1 MNLAQF
7 FLTHIAKQG
16 ILCASHFFA
25 HLSSLHSFLNMY
37 AIIETGG
44 KQVRVEPG
52 SKIRVER
59 LHAEV
64 GENIQFDNVLLVADG
79 AETVVGTP
87 HVDDSPVCAKIL
99 EHGRGK
105 KIRVIK
111 LKRRKNYRRTY
122 GHRQD
127 YTELE
132 ILSIGSVA
140 QEPQASDHTAAEAEL
155 TEE

>member
-1 MNLAQF
+1 
-7 FLTHIAKQG
+7 
-16 ILCASHFFA
+16 
-25 HLSSLHSFLNMY
+25 MY

-59 LHAEV
+59 LTGDV

-79 AETVVGTP
+79 DKTCVGTP
-87 HVDDSPVCAKIL
+87 HVKDSPVSAKIL
-99 EHGRGK
+99 EQGRGK

-111 LKRRKNYRRTY
+111 MKRRKNYRRTY

-132 ILSIGSVA
+132 ILSIGDA
-140 QEPQASDHTAAEAEL
+140 HQAPEEIKEPASE
-155 TEE
+155 TEDSTED